1 MASIEN
7 KLSCVSIFW
16 EFFKLQ
22 ELHRSNIHS
31 LIDTPALPQFSY
43 HLHLIRTA
51 NNVLDAGIT

>member
-1 MASIEN
+1 MISKMASIEN

-31 LIDTPALPQFSY
+31 LIDSPALPQIFLPFASDKD
-43 HLHLIRTA
+43 RQ
-51 NNVLDAGIT
+51 